1 MKKHITYI
9 LLFLNLTALSQDSV
23 PTNEIT
29 SALTILNNARISA
42 GLDTVSIS
50 VTLSKG
56 CYSHAKYLVTNK
68 NNPLTNGMNAHKEF
82 PELQGYSKDGEI
94 AGKSAVIHF
103 VKLSQ
108 AVDGW
113 IQTFYHRVPL
123 LQPNLKEIGIGYY
136 EMDGYVVSLLD
147 CISGTSG
154 KSTKDVVLYPN
165 ENQSNVPTTMGR
177 EIPHPVGQEGNYGFP
192 ITIYFTNRQKIT
204 DVNFKLTDNNGKE
217 IACYVSTPEKPATYF
232 SQWNSICAIA
242 MSPLVG
248 DTKYFVTVTCTVNG
262 HAYKK
267 TYNFQT
273 IKT

>member
-9 LLFLNLTALSQDSV
+9 LLFLNLNAFSQDSESA
-23 PTNEIT
+23 NEIT
-29 SALTILNNARISA
+29 SALTILNNARIAA

-50 VTLSKG
+50 VTFSRG

-123 LQPNLKEIGIGYY
+123 LQPNLKEIGIASY
-136 EMDGYVVSLLD
+136 EIDGYTVSLLD
-147 CISGTSG
+147 CISGTKGES
-154 KSTKDVVLYPN
+154 SKDVVFYPN
-165 ENQSNVPTTMGR
+165 ENQSNVPTTMGL
-177 EIPHPVGQEGNYGFP
+177 EIPDPVGKEGKFGFP
-192 ITIYFTNRQKIT
+192 ITIYFTRWQKV
-204 DVNFKLTDNNGKE
+204 VNVDFKLTDNNGKE
-217 IACYVSTPEKPATYF
+217 IACYVSSPEKPATYF

-242 MSPLVG
+242 MSPLLG
-248 DTKYFVTVTCTVNG
+248 DTKYFVTVTCIVNG
-262 HAYKK
+262 QAYKK

-273 IKT
+273 TKT